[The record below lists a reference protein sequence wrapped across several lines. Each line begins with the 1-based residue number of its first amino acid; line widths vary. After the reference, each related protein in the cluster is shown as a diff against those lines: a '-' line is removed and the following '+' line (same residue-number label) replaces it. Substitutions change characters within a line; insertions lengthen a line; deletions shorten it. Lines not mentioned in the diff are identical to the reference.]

1 MFGRHTVA
9 IRLRNSRNLN
19 DLYGKNGY
27 IRMSKNTNKSK
38 PTYLLVFIFLLPV
51 KQGFSTTIY
60 GHLRGFSRV
69 VFDTSGTPAIDG
81 YNIQ

>member
-1 MFGRHTVA
+1 
-9 IRLRNSRNLN
+9 
-19 DLYGKNGY
+19 
-27 IRMSKNTNKSK
+27 MSKNTNKSK

-60 GHLRGFSRV
+60 GHLRGFCRV

-81 YNIQ
+81 YNVQ